1 MPPKGVWFMRIAAL
15 IASLFLMAGPAL
27 AADTEGL
34 VKSVNQ
40 EKMTITLEDGET
52 YKLPGEMDV
61 SAIAEGMDI
70 VIAYR
75 ELDNGEKQITDMVLP
90 E

>member
-1 MPPKGVWFMRIAAL
+1 MRIAAL
-15 IASLFLMAGPAL
+15 IISLLLTAAPAL

-34 VKSVNQ
+34 IKSVDP
-40 EKMTITLEDGET
+40 EKMTITLENGET
-52 YKLPGEMDV
+52 YKLPGEMDT
-61 SAIAEGMDI
+61 SALSEGMDI

-75 ELDNGEKQITDMVLP
+75 ELGNGEKQITDMVLP

>member
-1 MPPKGVWFMRIAAL
+1 MRIAAL